1 MLVLQAADIDDVILV
16 GGMTRMPKVT
26 EISKKFFWKRS

>member
-1 MLVLQAADIDDVILV
+1 VMLGFQASDIDDVILV

-26 EISKKFFWKRS
+26 EIS